1 MQSIDVVQRAGND
14 SNATTKEIHMPFPLL
29 ALVPTLLSSLASGAS
44 AVLAAGAAG
53 AAGAVAKA
61 AVDSLG
67 DRSELPRLA

>member
-1 MQSIDVVQRAGND
+1 
-14 SNATTKEIHMPFPLL
+14 MPFPLL
-29 ALVPTLLSSLASGAS
+29 ALVPTILSGLASGAS

-53 AAGAVAKA
+53 SATGAVAKA